1 MAREVI
7 VSNGT
12 VAQDARD
19 VIVLNKKEARDAI
32 VLNKKE
38 ARDAIVLNK
47 KARDAIVVLRIS
59 SLKVSH
65 L

>member
-32 VLNKKE
+32 VLNKK
-38 ARDAIVLNK
+38 
-47 KARDAIVVLRIS
+47 ARDAIVVLRIS